1 MADRTSLPAALDAEL
16 DEVLSMLPLLDVVPT
31 LADRVFVRLT
41 DGLVEAVLHDIRVRH
56 ESGALDRSAYLT
68 EICGVVVDLQ
78 ECGLLGADTT
88 GTI

>member
-16 DEVLSMLPLLDVVPT
+16 DEVLSLLPLLDVVPS

-41 DGLVEAVLHDIRVRH
+41 DGLVEAVLHDVRVRH
-56 ESGALDRSAYLT
+56 ESGALSRSAYLT

-78 ECGLLGADTT
+78 ERGLLSDDTT